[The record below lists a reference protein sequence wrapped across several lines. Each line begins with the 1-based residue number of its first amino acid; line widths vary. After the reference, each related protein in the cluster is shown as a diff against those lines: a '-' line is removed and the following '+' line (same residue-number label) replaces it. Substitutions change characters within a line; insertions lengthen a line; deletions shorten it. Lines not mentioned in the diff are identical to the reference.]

1 MRNRREPFQ
10 ENSMSHPG
18 HSDPKTTAPVPRRT
32 FLANAA
38 AVTAGFTIVP
48 RHVLGGQGTPA
59 PSDKLNIAGV
69 GVGGMGKT
77 NLERCETENIVALCD
92 VDFGMAAEVFEKYPN
107 AKQYKDFRVMLD
119 EQENIDAVIIA
130 TPDHT
135 HAVIA
140 MAAMERKKH
149 VYVQK
154 PLTHSVSEARLLTEA
169 AREHEVV
176 TQMGNQGHSGEGAR
190 LLCEWVWDGAI
201 GPIREAHA
209 WTNRPVW
216 PSGIEV
222 DRPTDTPEVP
232 PGLDWELWLGPAQA
246 RPYHPAY
253 HPAKWR
259 AWWDFGT
266 GSLGDMA
273 CHIVDPLFWALKLKY
288 PVSVEANVSQYWPA
302 FFEKAEA
309 KNEMFPRS
317 TIVRFGFPAREGMP
331 DVNLTWWDGGLMPA
345 RPAGLEPGRRMGD
358 LDGGIL
364 LIGDGGA
371 IIGNCYGESP
381 RIVPESAMR
390 KYERPPRTLERIPEG
405 PDGHEQDWIRACKQ
419 GKPASSNF
427 EYSGPLSETVLMGN
441 LAVRFPGRQLLWNG
455 EAMEVTNDTD
465 ANAYV
470 RREYREGW
478 HLESPTTT

>member
-1 MRNRREPFQ
+1 MNHPDDPDHEP
-10 ENSMSHPG
+10 
-18 HSDPKTTAPVPRRT
+18 TASLPRRV
-32 FLANAA
+32 FLASAA

-69 GVGGMGKT
+69 GVGGMGKS
-77 NLERCETENIVALCD
+77 NLRRCETENIVALCD
-92 VDFGMAAEVFEKYPN
+92 VDSGKADEVFKKYPD
-107 AKQYKDFRVMLD
+107 AARYKDFRVMLD
-119 EQENIDAVIIA
+119 ERKDIDAVIVA

-135 HAVIA
+135 HAMIA
-140 MAAMERKKH
+140 MAALERKKH

-154 PLTHSVSEARLLTEA
+154 PLTHSVYEARLLTET
-169 AREHEVV
+169 ARKHGVA

-201 GPIREAHA
+201 GHIREAHA

-216 PSGIEV
+216 PQGVEV
-222 DRPTDTPEVP
+222 ERPTETPEVP
-232 PGLDWELWLGPAQA
+232 PGLEWDLWIGPARP
-246 RPYHPAY
+246 RPYHPTY

-266 GSLGDMA
+266 GSLGDMG

-288 PVSVEANVSQYWPA
+288 PVSVEASISRYWHA
-302 FFEKAEA
+302 FFVETQP
-309 KNEMFPRS
+309 KNETYPRS
-317 TIVRFGFPAREGMP
+317 SIVRFKFPAREKMP
-331 DVNLTWWDGGLMPA
+331 EVDLTWWDGGLMPP
-345 RPAGLEPGRRMGD
+345 RPAGLEPDRRMGNE
-358 LDGGIL
+358 DGGIL
-364 LIGDGGA
+364 LIGDKGA
-371 IIGNCYGESP
+371 IMAGCYGESP
-381 RIVPESAMR
+381 RLVPESKMKKYKRPR
-390 KYERPPRTLERIPEG
+390 KTLERIPEG
-405 PDGHEQDWIRACKQ
+405 SDGHEQDWIRACKG

-441 LAVRFPGRQLLWNG
+441 LAVRFPGRLLLWNG
-455 EAMEVTNDTD
+455 AAMEVTNDKD

-478 HLESPTTT
+478 HL

>member
-1 MRNRREPFQ
+1 MN
-10 ENSMSHPG
+10 HPDP
-18 HSDPKTTAPVPRRT
+18 SDPKNSVSVPRRT
-32 FLANAA
+32 FLASAA
-38 AVTAGFTIVP
+38 TATAGFTIVP

-59 PSDKLNIAGV
+59 PSDKLNIAAV

-77 NLERCETENIVALCD
+77 NVEKSATENIVALCD
-92 VDFGMAAEVFEKYPN
+92 VDFGLADPVFKKYPN
-107 AKQYKDFRVMLD
+107 AKTYKDFRVMLD
-119 EQENIDAVIIA
+119 EQKDIDAVIVA

-154 PLTHSVSEARLLTEA
+154 PLTHSVYEARLLTET
-169 AREHEVV
+169 ARKQGVV
-176 TQMGNQGHSGEGAR
+176 TQMGNQGHSGEGIR

-201 GPIREAHA
+201 GPIRETHA

-216 PSGIEV
+216 PSGVEAG
-222 DRPTDTPEVP
+222 RPTDTPAAP
-232 PGLDWELWLGPAQA
+232 PDLDWDLWLGPAPSRA
-246 RPYHPAY
+246 YHPTY

-288 PVSVEANVSQYWPA
+288 PVSVEANISKYWHA
-302 FFEKAEA
+302 FFELTPP

-317 TIVRFGFPAREGMP
+317 TIVRFRFPAREGMP
-331 DVNLTWWDGGLMPA
+331 EVGLTWWDGGLMPA
-345 RPAGLEPGRRMGD
+345 RPAGLEQGRRMGD

-364 LIGDGGA
+364 LIGDEGS
-371 IIGNCYGESP
+371 IIAGCYGESP
-381 RIVPESAMR
+381 RIVPETRMKR
-390 KYERPPRTLERIPEG
+390 YKRPGRTLERIPEG
-405 PDGHEQDWIRACKQ
+405 PDGHEQDWIRACKG
-419 GKPASSNF
+419 GKLASSNF

-441 LAVRFPGRQLLWNG
+441 LAVRFPDRELLWNG
-455 EAMEVTNDTD
+455 DAMEVTNDAD

-470 RREYREGW
+470 RRQYREGW
-478 HLESPTTT
+478 RL

>member
-1 MRNRREPFQ
+1 MK
-10 ENSMSHPG
+10 HPG
-18 HSDPKTTAPVPRRT
+18 RPDPEANESLRRRT
-32 FLANAA
+32 FLASAA
-38 AVTAGFTIVP
+38 AATAGFTIVP
-48 RHVLGGQGTPA
+48 RHVLGGQGVTA
-59 PSDKLNIAGV
+59 PSDKLNLAAV
-69 GVGGMGKT
+69 GVGGMGKS
-77 NLERCETENIVALCD
+77 NLLRCETDNIVALCD
-92 VDFGMAAEVFEKYPN
+92 VDFELADPVFKKYPG

-119 EQENIDAVIIA
+119 EQKDIDALIIA

-154 PLTHSVSEARLLTEA
+154 PLTHSVYEARLLTET
-169 AREHEVV
+169 ARKYGVA

-190 LLCEWVWDGAI
+190 LLCEWVWDGAV

-216 PSGIEV
+216 PSGSEV
-222 DRPTDTPEVP
+222 DRPTETPAVP
-232 PGLDWELWLGPAQA
+232 PGLDWDLWLGPARS
-246 RPYHPAY
+246 RPFHPTY

-266 GSLGDMA
+266 GSLGDMG

-288 PVSVEANVSQYWPA
+288 PTSVEANVSKYWHA
-302 FFEKAEA
+302 FFEQSQA

-317 TIVRFGFPAREGMP
+317 TIVRFKFPAREEMP
-331 DVNLTWWDGGLMPA
+331 EVAVTWWDGGLMPA
-345 RPAGLEPGRRMGD
+345 RPKGLEPGRRLGD

-364 LIGDGGA
+364 LIGDEGA
-371 IIGNCYGESP
+371 IMAGCYGTSP
-381 RIVPESAMR
+381 RIVPESSMK
-390 KYERPPRTLERIPEG
+390 KYKRPRRTLERIPEG
-405 PDGHEQDWIRACKQ
+405 LDGHEQDWIRACKD
-419 GKPASSNF
+419 GRPATSNF

-441 LAVRFPGRQLLWNG
+441 LAVRFPDRELFWNG
-455 EAMEVTNDTD
+455 EAMEVTNDQE

-478 HLESPTTT
+478 RL